1 MAEYVSI
8 KEEVLRKLAENLA
21 VIQEQFG
28 IETLGIFGS
37 VSRGEDTEASDVD
50 VLYRFRKGRGGMH
63 DLVGLYEFL
72 KELFGRDVDV
82 ISFDYISPLIEAKV
96 RADSIV
102 ISSGVLA

>member
-1 MAEYVSI
+1 MSI
-8 KEEVLRKLAENLA
+8 KEEVLRKLSENLA
-21 VIQEQFG
+21 EIQERFG

-50 VLYRFRKGRGGMH
+50 VLYRFREGRGRMH
-63 DLVGLYEFL
+63 DLVGLYEYL
-72 KELFGRDVDV
+72 KELFGREVDV

-102 ISSGVLA
+102 INSGVPA